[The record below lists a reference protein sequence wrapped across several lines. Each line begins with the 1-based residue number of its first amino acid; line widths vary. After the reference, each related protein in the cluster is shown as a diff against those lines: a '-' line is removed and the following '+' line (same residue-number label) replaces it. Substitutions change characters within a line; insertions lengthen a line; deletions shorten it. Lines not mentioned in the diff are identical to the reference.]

1 MSRALKFE
9 PFSFAKFL
17 AASGIYASSDGALQR
32 WTGKCWLKIEDEDAL
47 KIALRWIVENDE
59 SNASNVSA
67 NSALRT
73 ALLWLPTLKDSA
85 NVPIIPLQNGYLH
98 LDGGAT
104 LRSHDKELGLRHVLG
119 CDYDPKAP
127 KPETFDKLLQT
138 ILPDAAVR
146 KRVQEYVGYTLL
158 PDARFQLA
166 QIWIGSGAN
175 GKGTLA
181 SIVRALHGQYAAASP
196 SQLEKS
202 YAAQLIGASLIYCDE
217 APPQDWC
224 EQIIKSMISGEPIFI
239 DRKYLPGI
247 TARITGKW
255 IICANHIPAVKD
267 QSNGFWRRFDIVPF
281 SVEVP
286 AKERDP
292 LLADHII
299 KHELT
304 GVLNWA
310 LEGLQR
316 LLARGRFDAAPPQAM
331 TVATQNARMETN
343 SVHAWV
349 NDAAIEL
356 TTTIDTSKSETYTV
370 YSIWC
375 RANGMIPVAS
385 PKFWKRLPDTLGPI
399 TEGRTT
405 TGSGR
410 IRTCNVR
417 LP

>member
-1 MSRALKFE
+1 MSRPPKFK
-9 PFSFAKFL
+9 PMIFAEYL
-17 AASGIYASSDGALQR
+17 ATSGDHATADRVLYNWIGTH
-32 WTGKCWLKIEDEDAL
+32 WMKIDDDDAL
-47 KIALRWIVENDE
+47 KAAIKCIASTDYN
-59 SNASNVSA
+59 NASAANA
-67 NSALRT
+67 NSALQT
-73 ALLWLPTLKDSA
+73 ATLWLPPLKDVAST
-85 NVPIIPLQNGYLH
+85 PIIPLQNGYLH
-98 LDGGAT
+98 LEGSPI
-104 LRSHDKELGLRHVLG
+104 LRSHDKELGLRHVLT
-119 CDYDPKAP
+119 CDYAPATP
-127 KPETFDKLLQT
+127 KPEAFEKLLQT
-138 ILPDAAVR
+138 ILPDNAVR
-146 KRVQEYVGYTLL
+146 SRVQEYVGYTLL

-181 SIVRALHGQYAAASP
+181 SIVRALHGRYAAASP
-196 SQLEKS
+196 SQLDKFH
-202 YAAQLIGASLIYCDE
+202 AAQLIGASLIYCDE

-247 TARITGKW
+247 TTRITGKW
-255 IICANHIPAVKD
+255 IICANHIPAIKD

-281 SVEVP
+281 SVVVP

-292 LLADHII
+292 LLAEYII

-316 LLARGRFDAAPPQAM
+316 LLARGRFDAAPPPAM
-331 TVATQNARMETN
+331 IVATQNARVETN

-349 NDAAIEL
+349 NDAAIEV
-356 TTTIDTSKSETYTV
+356 TTTSDTSKSEVYTV

-375 RANGMIPVAS
+375 RANGMVPVAS
-385 PKFWKRLPDTLGPI
+385 PKFWKRLPDTLGAI
-399 TEGRTT
+399 VEGRAT
-405 TGSGR
+405 TGAGR

-417 LP
+417 IP

>member
-1 MSRALKFE
+1 MSRPSKFK
-9 PFSFAKFL
+9 PIIFAEYLEKSGDH
-17 AASGIYASSDGALQR
+17 AAADRVLYR
-32 WTGKCWLKIEDEDAL
+32 WVGTHWMRIDDDDAL
-47 KIALRWIVENDE
+47 KAAIQCIAATDYD
-59 SNASNVSA
+59 NASAANA
-67 NSALRT
+67 NSAFQT
-73 ALLWLPTLKDSA
+73 ATLWLPHLKDAASA
-85 NVPIIPLQNGYLH
+85 PIIPLRNGYLH
-98 LDGGAT
+98 LDGGPI
-104 LRSHDKELGLRHVLG
+104 LRAHDKELGLRHVLA
-119 CDYDPKAP
+119 CDYAPAAP
-127 KPETFDKLLQT
+127 KPEAFDKLLQT
-138 ILPDAAVR
+138 ILPDDAVR
-146 KRVQEYVGYTLL
+146 SRVQEYVGYTLL

-181 SIVRALHGQYAAASP
+181 SIVQALHGRYAAASP

-202 YAAQLIGASLIYCDE
+202 YPAQLIGASLIYCDE

-224 EQIIKSMISGEPIFI
+224 EQIIKSMIAGEPIFI

-267 QSNGFWRRFDIVPF
+267 QSTGFWRRFDIVPF

-286 AKERDP
+286 AKERAP

-299 KHELT
+299 KHELN

-310 LEGLQR
+310 LEGLHR
-316 LLARGRFDAAPPQAM
+316 LLARGRFDAAPPPAM
-331 TVATQNARMETN
+331 IAAAQSARMETN

-349 NDAAIEL
+349 NDASIEL
-356 TTTIDTSKSETYTV
+356 TTTIDTSKSEVYTV

-375 RANGMIPVAS
+375 RANGMVPVAS
-385 PKFWKRLPDTLGPI
+385 PKFWKRLPDSVGAI
-399 TEGRTT
+399 VEGRAT
-405 TGSGR
+405 TGAGR